1 MNVQLPMFAFTPGQE
16 PSRLREV
23 LTQPTEDPLEAR
35 GQPAPLVQ
43 DDSGWDD
50 VEDEVAEALDPF
62 DVLGLDPLLADVSPD
77 ATGILSGPA
86 WSAVFATQNLLNHL
100 GHGIADKPEV
110 YEQRLYDVICRAKLE
125 LDLVGHPERV
135 VPFYYHTETTD
146 LRLALV
152 IRDEFQPPAAVIG
165 LAEDF

>member
-1 MNVQLPMFAFTPGQE
+1 MQLSMFPCTPGQE
-16 PSRLREV
+16 PSRLHKTI
-23 LTQPTEDPLEAR
+23 TQPAEDPLEAI
-35 GQPAPLVQ
+35 GQLAPLVQ

-62 DVLGLDPLLADVSPD
+62 EVLGLNPLLADVSPD
-77 ATGILSGPA
+77 ATGILSEPA

-100 GHGIADKPEV
+100 SLGIADKLEV
-110 YEQRLYDVICRAKLE
+110 YEQRLYNVIWRAKLE
-125 LDLVGHPERV
+125 LDLVGHPQRI
-135 VPFYYHTETTD
+135 VPFYYHTETAD

-152 IRDEFQPPAAVIG
+152 VRDEFQPPAAVIG